1 MVISLVASY
10 ILCETKQN
18 DADIDPVKVEEY
30 TAVLENGI
38 DLDSIAGTY
47 CGVLQTDVETIL
59 TLNINGTYLLIQT
72 YKEEQNEQEKLR
84 GTFQVLDGNVLMFI
98 HPSSGDNIFY
108 KVRDD
113 NNIILIDSVGNES
126 EGETARF
133 YVLKKRK

>member
-10 ILCETKQN
+10 ILCNTKQN

-30 TAVLENGI
+30 TAVLENSV

-47 CGVLQTDVETIL
+47 CGLLQTDVETIL

-84 GTFQVLDGNVLMFI
+84 GNI
-98 HPSSGDNIFY
+98 SS
-108 KVRDD
+108 
-113 NNIILIDSVGNES
+113 
-126 EGETARF
+126 A
-133 YVLKKRK
+133 